1 MGNQQETNRQLDLA
15 WLGGIWDGE
24 GTFCLAKRWRKNR
37 TVLNYNVHI
46 AVSNQCLIMLNEI
59 SRVLDENNI
68 PYHVQTQDA
77 GKATRFKGSGKV
89 YLTKRATGNIK
100 IIGYKRAR
108 HFLPIIIPY
117 IRGKKVQAELLLEY
131 VNYRL
136 SMPSHGA
143 IASRAESTY
152 DTIDSTVYNLMA
164 KLKRM
169 DSPETIRQTHK
180 ECEDIVR
187 TLRERQGG

>member
-24 GTFCLAKRWRKNR
+24 GTFCLARRWRQGR

-46 AVSNQCLIMLNEI
+46 CVSNQCMIMLNEI
-59 SRVLDENNI
+59 ARVLDENNI
-68 PYHVQTQDA
+68 PYHLQTQDA
-77 GKATRFKGSGKV
+77 GKKSSFKGSGKV
-89 YLTKRATGNIK
+89 YTTNRATGNLK
-100 IIGYKRAR
+100 IIGYKRAK
-108 HFLPIIIPY
+108 HFLPIILPY
-117 IRGKKVQAELLLEY
+117 VRGKKVQAELLLEY

-143 IASRAESTY
+143 IASRALTTY
-152 DTIDSTVYNLMA
+152 GDIDSTVYELMA

-169 DSPETIRQTHK
+169 DSSETIRQTHK
-180 ECEDIVR
+180 RCEDIVR